1 MEIFTKEKEFYLVF
15 ASMTPAI
22 NSIENI
28 RRMCLIS
35 KKYCLME
42 RFIYYRDPIREEIEE
57 ILGRKINKL
66 LANHKEY
73 TYGVWNI
80 VWNLGYFPEIFL
92 DKYVDTLEKSIEDYM
107 EQIICTDEE
116 KKKIIEFLKL
126 KEKDGKI
133 LSKEYVIKS
142 IILWDI
148 NIF

>member
-66 LANHKEY
+66 HANHKEY
-73 TYGVWNI
+73 T
-80 VWNLGYFPEIFL
+80 
-92 DKYVDTLEKSIEDYM
+92 
-107 EQIICTDEE
+107 
-116 KKKIIEFLKL
+116 
-126 KEKDGKI
+126 
-133 LSKEYVIKS
+133 
-142 IILWDI
+142 
-148 NIF
+148 